1 MKKLLLLLFLIPSLA
16 LSEEKNPLIRYK
28 PLGDGCIYTIDLTI
42 NENLKDRTIIAI
54 GTSQVRTQGIITQ
67 IYYTAGMGNSVFS
80 ELPNSN
86 IKLMNGAIGLPVS
99 EWKGRG
105 VRNGETVRIVVMEPD
120 SCSEPIGLLD

>member
-67 IYYTAGMGNSVFS
+67 IYYTAGMGNSVF
-80 ELPNSN
+80 
-86 IKLMNGAIGLPVS
+86 
-99 EWKGRG
+99 
-105 VRNGETVRIVVMEPD
+105 
-120 SCSEPIGLLD
+120 